1 MRHTVSFVLSG
12 LILAALAGDAVG
24 QIDPSRSKGI
34 VRIKPKITSITHSWN
49 QAALSIILDVRGIAL
64 PANQTET
71 KQRLYRLRAPA
82 MLGGENVYYAGQP
95 SRIFEWTS
103 THAETWLDYFA
114 AGRTFTIGVGQ
125 KAIFSPDSTFVLL
138 SNEVQYFIP
147 IELAQTTPQPIPL
160 GTLEIVARTRSP
172 LGPRSGR
179 VVKLGGK
186 TVTVTTWNPD
196 DLNFAF
202 LRPDGLVIPGVHEL
216 WIQSARGLVISTKLR
231 VKFLGPEV
239 R

>member
-1 MRHTVSFVLSG
+1 MTIFST
-12 LILAALAGDAVG
+12 AA
-24 QIDPSRSKGI
+24 SI
-34 VRIKPKITSITHSWN
+34 VP
-49 QAALSIILDVRGIAL
+49 V
-64 PANQTET
+64 
-71 KQRLYRLRAPA
+71 
-82 MLGGENVYYAGQP
+82 
-95 SRIFEWTS
+95 
-103 THAETWLDYFA
+103 
-114 AGRTFTIGVGQ
+114 GRTFTIGVGE
-125 KAIFSPDSTFVLL
+125 KAIYSPDSTFVLL

-172 LGPRSGR
+172 LGRRSGR

-186 TVTVTTWNPD
+186 MVTVTTWNPD
-196 DLNFAF
+196 DWNFAF

-216 WIQSARGLVISTKLR
+216 WIESAGGLVLSTKLR